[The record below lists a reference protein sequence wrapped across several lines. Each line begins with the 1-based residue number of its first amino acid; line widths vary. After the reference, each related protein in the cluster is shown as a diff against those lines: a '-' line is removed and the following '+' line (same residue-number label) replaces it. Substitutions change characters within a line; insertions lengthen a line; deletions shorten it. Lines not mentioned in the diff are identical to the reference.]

1 MPLLLRSEEN
11 SQRLFFAYY
20 QPRITLKTLSEKAAP
35 PVASQSTKK
44 SLRPSASINGNDF
57 CIIGVFVRWPGKNAE
72 HYFFL
77 DFFVTL
83 FLLRKKVKKAPGQ
96 ARDDIEESLQ
106 FCKGC
111 ETTISEKGYQ

>member
-35 PVASQSTKK
+35 PVASQSTKQ
-44 SLRPSASINGNDF
+44 SSCPSTSINGNDF

-77 DFFVTL
+77 DFFVT
-83 FLLRKKVKKAPGQ
+83 FFVKKKSKESPGQ